1 MIELNP
7 VPAPPV
13 IEAVPSVKVP
23 PVTVPLNV
31 PFTALVSEPLESD
44 AVPSLIVA
52 VRVLPVSSVMSSSAN
67 VLPASCNVK
76 PVSNC
81 DVIDVL
87 SPFSIRFSCYKLSL
101 YLIIGKKM
109 NQ

>member
-1 MIELNP
+1 LFKLAACVAVPVRLPVNDVDVIELNP

-44 AVPSLIVA
+44 AVPSVTVGA
-52 VRVLPVSSVMSSSAN
+52 VRVLPVS
-67 VLPASCNVK
+67 
-76 PVSNC
+76 
-81 DVIDVL
+81 
-87 SPFSIRFSCYKLSL
+87 L
-101 YLIIGKKM
+101 YLIIGRKK